1 MVGQLHREVHIKCQV
16 IIRQNRFSRKQ
27 SLASGK
33 LVIRIAL
40 TRNGRRRGL
49 DMSQREGDELK
60 KLATQA
66 SIAIGQENYALALKL
81 AEDIEELPSGSS
93 REMVLSGIWIDAG
106 AALAD
111 ESVVRRGIELLEK
124 HVREFKNK
132 DKPASDRLTYFY
144 YLGNGYSETA
154 KMMRVANPQYGFF
167 QRTKSDFH
175 KAAQYYRNALQHA
188 SRDIGTTATYVN
200 LGNVMD
206 AQSRC
211 LEALECYE
219 KALSISPDFGMA
231 LGNKGLGLKYFARIS
246 GKHQVVFLSEAH
258 NLLDLACKSHNT
270 LEYAKNDF
278 VREKQEIEEALGD
291 KIVTPPS
298 YQKFKN
304 PGDSQVEKDYVDYG
318 LRHGL
323 YLNACNYCSQR
334 CNEAIEDT
342 FTIET
347 MIVPTSTDLD
357 NDPFLRMQNWMNQI
371 RVAFATARY
380 LLFQATQET
389 TDHEFILKHV
399 LIMETLDYC
408 LFDFG
413 TELLKVAF
421 RSFYSILD
429 QIAWI
434 LNEYLKL
441 GIQLNRIYF
450 SDIWY
455 EKKDGERVVR
465 QKILEK
471 ESWALNALYDLNF
484 DLSRS
489 DYYKQLRMMRNRL
502 IHRFIYVRD
511 YCKNPSADE
520 MDKRVLEDRTIELAK
535 LVRNA
540 VAYLM
545 FFLWKDARDEE
556 AKMRASGQIIPQMFI
571 DRRK

>member
-1 MVGQLHREVHIKCQV
+1 MVW
-16 IIRQNRFSRKQ
+16 N
-27 SLASGK
+27 
-33 LVIRIAL
+33 AL
-40 TRNGRRRGL
+40 TRMGRKGRL
-49 DMSQREGDELK
+49 DMSQKKGDELK
-60 KLATQA
+60 KLAKQA
-66 SIAIGQENYALALKL
+66 SIAIGQENYALALRL
-81 AEDIEELPSGSS
+81 AEDIEELPSEPGK
-93 REMVLSGIWIDAG
+93 EMVLSGIWIDAG

-111 ESVVRRGIELLEK
+111 ESVVRRGIERLEK
-124 HVREFKNK
+124 HVREYESK
-132 DKPASDRLTYFY
+132 DKHASDKLTYFY

-154 KMMRVANPQYGFF
+154 KMMRVVNPQYGFF
-167 QRTKSDFH
+167 QQTKSDFY
-175 KAAQYYRNALQHA
+175 KAAQSYRKALRYT

-231 LGNKGLGLKYFARIS
+231 LGNKGLGLKYYARIS
-246 GKHQVVFLSEAH
+246 GKHQVAFLSEAH
-258 NLLDLACKSHNT
+258 NLLDLACKSRNT
-270 LEYAKNDF
+270 PEYAKNDF
-278 VREKQEIEEALGD
+278 IREKKEIEKYLGD
-291 KIVTPPS
+291 KIAPPPS
-298 YQKFKN
+298 TQKFKN
-304 PGDSQVEKDYVDYG
+304 AGDLQLEKDYIDYG

-323 YLNACNYCSQR
+323 YLNACNFCSQQ

-380 LLFQATQET
+380 LLFQATAAT
-389 TDHEFILKHV
+389 IDHEFVLKHV
-399 LIMETLDYC
+399 RIMETLDYC
-408 LFDFG
+408 LFDFE

-421 RSFYSILD
+421 RSFFSILD

-441 GIQLNRIYF
+441 GIRLSKIYF
-450 SDIWY
+450 SDFWY
-455 EKKDGERVVR
+455 EKKDGETVVR
-465 QKILEK
+465 KEILGK
-471 ESWALNALYDLNF
+471 QSWTLNALYDLNY
-484 DLSRS
+484 DLLKS

-502 IHRFIYVRD
+502 IHRFIYIRD
-511 YCKNPSADE
+511 YCVNPTADE
-520 MDKRVLEDRTIELAK
+520 MDKRELEGRTIELAK

-556 AKMRASGQIIPQMFI
+556 TKMKASGQIIPKMYI
-571 DRRK
+571 DKRK